1 MEYSFIIKKIS
12 AFYKNTSYLNH
23 LILNLMWNTM
33 KYENFL
39 FSLCLFLIISTS
51 IFAQDNYYDGTEGL
65 NGDALKSVLHDKIKG
80 HTTSS
85 YSGVWTILK
94 ESDRDPN
101 NSNNVI
107 LLYSGRSQSRNS
119 NGGNSNDWNREHVW
133 AKSHGGFGTSRP
145 AGTDAHH
152 LRPTDVSVNSSR
164 GNLDFDMGGSPV
176 SEAPDCKRDG
186 DSWEPRDEVKGDVAR
201 MMLYMT
207 TRYEGDD
214 TSYDLELVDY
224 TGTSGSKFG
233 KKSVLL
239 EWNRQ
244 DPVSA
249 FERNRNRVVYKYQK
263 NYNPFIDHPEYA
275 DRIHNSDKLIV
286 ESAEQVG
293 NNLVLSFS
301 KELNSTEAEN
311 LSNYKLDVL
320 GNPISAIVNFGGD
333 SKKVSLTFSQSFVDT
348 FYNIRV
354 SNLTSTT
361 NEIIIPNS
369 IALFIANKT
378 SHVDTLAPAPP
389 SNLSATDQGS
399 NVELTWNNNTE
410 TDLSYYKIY
419 RDTLQNFTI
428 SQNTYFATSLSN
440 LYNEVKIIAPRLY
453 YKISALDISGNESI
467 YSNEVSINGAEVDT
481 SAPSMPTNLVAN
493 TDGEKV
499 NLSWEANTESD
510 LSHYT
515 IYRGA
520 IPNFTPGQYSVIAT
534 SPTNTFVDEEIFDY
548 KVYYR
553 ISAFDT
559 NGNESEYSDEV
570 TVVFVGVEDEQ
581 NNPSKFS
588 LSQNYP
594 NPFNPSTTISY
605 SIPVETRRGVS
616 LQNVSLKIHNILGKE
631 ISTLVNQTQIAGNYS
646 VESDATKL
654 TSGIYF
660 YTLSVGSFK
669 ETKSMLLIK

>member
-1 MEYSFIIKKIS
+1 
-12 AFYKNTSYLNH
+12 
-23 LILNLMWNTM
+23 M

-39 FSLCLFLIISTS
+39 FSLCLLLIISTS
-51 IFAQDNYYDGTEGL
+51 IFAQGNYYNGTEGL

-80 HTTSS
+80 HVTSS

-164 GNLDFDMGGSPV
+164 GNLDFDMGGTPV
-176 SEAPDCKRDG
+176 SEAPDCKKDG

-201 MMLYMT
+201 MMLYMS

-224 TGTSGSKFG
+224 TGTSGSNFG

-239 EWNRQ
+239 RWNRE

-263 NYNPFIDHPEYA
+263 NFNPFIDHPEYA
-275 DRIHNSDKLIV
+275 DRIYNSDKLIV

-293 NNLVLSFS
+293 NNLVLQFS
-301 KELNSTEAEN
+301 KALNSTEAEK

-320 GNPISAIVNFGGD
+320 GNPISAIANFGGD
-333 SKKVSLTFSQSFVDT
+333 SKKVSLSFSQNFVDT

-361 NEIIIPNS
+361 NQTIIPNS

-378 SHVDTLAPAPP
+378 TQVDTIAPATP
-389 SNLSATDQGS
+389 SNLIATNQGS
-399 NVELTWNNNTE
+399 NVELTWNSNTE
-410 TDLSYYKIY
+410 PDLSYYKIY
-419 RDTLQNFTI
+419 RDTLQGFTI
-428 SQNTYFATSLSN
+428 SNETYFVTSVSN
-440 LYNEVKIIAPRLY
+440 SFSEAKIIAPHIY
-453 YKISALDISGNESI
+453 YKISAIDISGNESE
-467 YSNEVSINGAEVDT
+467 YSNEVSVIGAEVDT
-481 SAPSMPTNLVAN
+481 TAPSQPTNFTADS
-493 TDGEKV
+493 DGEKV
-499 NLSWEANTESD
+499 TLSWDANTESD
-510 LSHYT
+510 FLHYG

-520 IPNFTPGQYSVIAT
+520 LPNFTPTQYSLIST
-534 SPTNTFVDEEIFDY
+534 SSTNTFEDSEVFDY
-548 KVYYR
+548 TVYYK

-570 TVVFVGVEDEQ
+570 TVMAVGVKDKQ

-594 NPFNPSTTISY
+594 NPFNPSTTIKY

-616 LQNVSLKIHNILGKE
+616 PQNVSLKIYNILGKE
-631 ISTLVNQTQIAGNYS
+631 IATLVNQTQNAGNYS
-646 VESDATKL
+646 VEFNTSASSATATKL